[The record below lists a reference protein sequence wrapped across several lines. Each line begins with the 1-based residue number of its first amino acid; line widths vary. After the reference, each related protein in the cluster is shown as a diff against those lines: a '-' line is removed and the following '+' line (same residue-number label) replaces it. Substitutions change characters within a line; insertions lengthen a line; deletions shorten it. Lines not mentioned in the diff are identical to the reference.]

1 MNKIGAT
8 IILILLLLLIS
19 PSFLS
24 GQDVVDAIV
33 AIVND
38 EIITISDF
46 MREYDML
53 YEILRSQL
61 QGEEFSKRLEKEKE
75 GLLETMIT
83 EKLLLQ
89 EAMRLDIRSTADI
102 DGQIKNMIDRIKKQ
116 YNIGSDEEFRRM
128 MAQQGVNYETWV
140 AQQERTILQQALIF
154 SEVGRSIAIDET
166 DVVNYYDLHPEE
178 FTTLPTYK
186 LKGIYISSDD
196 KSEQEA
202 QAKMEEVNEKLAAGE
217 KLENL
222 ASQYSEGPEKESQ
235 GDIGTYKKGEMDST
249 LEKAVEN
256 LEEGGL
262 SSWVKIASGWFLLEL
277 VEKTESQLKSFEEV
291 KKDIENELFM
301 QEQQVRIQAYIE
313 DLKRRSYIKI
323 LIPDPL
329 KYR

>member
-1 MNKIGAT
+1 MNKIRVT
-8 IILILLLLLIS
+8 LLLLLVLFS
-19 PSFLS
+19 SSFLS
-24 GQDVVDAIV
+24 GQEVVDAIV

-38 EIITISDF
+38 EIITISDY
-46 MREYDML
+46 MREYDMI
-53 YEILRSQL
+53 YEVYRSQF

-75 GLLETMIT
+75 ELLERLIT
-83 EKLLLQ
+83 ETLLLQ
-89 EAMRLDIRSTADI
+89 EAIRLDIRSTADI
-102 DGQIKNMIDRIKKQ
+102 DGQIRSQIDSIKKQ
-116 YNIGSDEEFRRM
+116 YDIGSDEEFRRL
-128 MAQQGVNYETWV
+128 MAQQGVDYDTWV
-140 AQQERTILQQALIF
+140 AQQEKAILQQGLIF

-186 LKGIYISSDD
+186 LKGVYISSDD

-217 KLENL
+217 EFESL

-235 GDIGTYKKGEMDST
+235 GDIGTYKKGEMDNT

-256 LEEGGL
+256 LEEGSL
-262 SSWVKIASGWFLLEL
+262 SSWVKISTGWFLLKL
-277 VEKTESQLKSFEEV
+277 VEKTESQLRSFEEV
-291 KKDIENELFM
+291 KKEIENGLFM
-301 QEQQVRIQAYIE
+301 QEQQVKIQAYIQ
-313 DLKRRSYIKI
+313 DLKKRSYIKI

>member
-1 MNKIGAT
+1 MNKIRVT
-8 IILILLLLLIS
+8 LILLLVLLS
-19 PSFLS
+19 TNLLS

-38 EIITISDF
+38 EIITISDY
-46 MREYDML
+46 MKEYDMI
-53 YEILRSQL
+53 YEIYRSQF
-61 QGEEFSKRLEKEKE
+61 QGEEFSKRLAKEKE
-75 GLLETMIT
+75 GLLERLIT
-83 EKLLLQ
+83 GKLLLQ

-102 DGQIKNMIDRIKKQ
+102 DGQIRNMIDGIKKE
-116 YNIGSDEEFRRM
+116 YDIGSDEEFRRM
-128 MAQQGVNYETWV
+128 MAQQGVDYETWM
-140 AQQERTILQQALIF
+140 AQQEKTILQQALIF

-186 LKGIYISSDD
+186 LKGVYVSSND

-202 QAKMEEVNEKLAAGE
+202 QAKMEEVSEKLAAGE
-217 KLENL
+217 DFESL

-235 GDIGTYKKGEMDST
+235 GDIGTYKKGEMDKT
-249 LEKAVEN
+249 LEQAVEN
-256 LEEGGL
+256 LEEGSH
-262 SSWVKIASGWFLLEL
+262 SSWVKIPSGWFLLKL
-277 VEKTESQLKSFEEV
+277 VEKTESQLRAFEEV

-301 QEQQVRIQAYIE
+301 QEQQVRIQAYLE
-313 DLKRRSYIKI
+313 DLKKRSYIKI